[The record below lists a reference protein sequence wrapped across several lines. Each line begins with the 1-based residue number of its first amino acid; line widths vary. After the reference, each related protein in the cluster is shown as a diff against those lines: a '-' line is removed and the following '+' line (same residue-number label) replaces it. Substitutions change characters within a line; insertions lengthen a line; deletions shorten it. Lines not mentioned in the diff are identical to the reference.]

1 MYRNKILT
9 FLSQYLNICILL
21 TDILWL
27 QYHSHH
33 VTGIVFTRGYP
44 KGVSDEKSEDA
55 ILSFYVG
62 CTSDRLEKGVLFLLW
77 DMYLYKIRDFNTTR
91 IFILHI
97 LYCFRK

>member
-1 MYRNKILT
+1 MVLP
-9 FLSQYLNICILL
+9 
-21 TDILWL
+21 
-27 QYHSHH
+27 YHSPH
-33 VTGIVFTRGYP
+33 VTAIVFTRGNP

-62 CTSDRLEKGVLFLLW
+62 CPSDRLEKGVLFLLW
-77 DMYLYKIRDFNTTR
+77 DMYLYKIRYFNTTR